1 MKIRI
6 YNENGVTKIVEVTNR
21 GTEITVFGSIVSG
34 EFAELKIKG
43 DVIDCGESKIDKICK

>member
-34 EFAELKIKG
+34 EFADLIIKG
-43 DVIDCGESKIDKICK
+43 DVIDCGESKINKICK